1 MLCRAKHQGSA
12 RSRSGGR
19 WRRAILDGIASRASF
34 IAVPALLCVL
44 LLAACGGG
52 ESDADTETTTRPP
65 AADTAAAD
73 PGAVKVIR
81 QWSDALRRNDVSLAS
96 SLWATPSKVRNGT
109 PVITLRSAAAVR
121 LFNDS
126 LSCGSRLI
134 TALRAPHG
142 FTVAVFK
149 LTTRPGGD
157 CGSGTGHTAR
167 TAIRVR
173 DGKIA
178 DWYRLPD
185 DPGDAVPAQPDAPP
199 QPSAIV

>member
-1 MLCRAKHQGSA
+1 M
-12 RSRSGGR
+12 
-19 WRRAILDGIASRASF
+19 
-34 IAVPALLCVL
+34 LLCVL

-52 ESDADTETTTRPP
+52 DSDARAPATTKPPP
-65 AADTAAAD
+65 ADSAAAD
-73 PGAVKVIR
+73 PGAVQVIR
-81 QWSDALRRNDVSLAS
+81 QWSDALRRNDVALAS
-96 SLWATPSKVRNGT
+96 SLWATPSKVQNGT
-109 PVITLRSAAAVR
+109 PLITLRSAAAVR

-126 LSCGSRLI
+126 LSCGSRLVS
-134 TALRAPHG
+134 ALRAPHG

-149 LTTRPGGD
+149 LTKRPGGD

-173 DGKIA
+173 NGKIA

-185 DPGDAVPAQPDAPP
+185 SPGDAVPSQPIAPP

>member
-1 MLCRAKHQGSA
+1 MVLGAQPL
-12 RSRSGGR
+12 
-19 WRRAILDGIASRASF
+19 RRAPPACDPQRIARRISL
-34 IAVPALLCVL
+34 IAVPALLCVV

-52 ESDADTETTTRPP
+52 ASDAGGQRRTSPP
-65 AADTAAAD
+65 AAGAAAAD

-81 QWSDALRRNDVSLAS
+81 QWSDALRRNDIALAS
-96 SLWATPSKVRNGT
+96 SLWATPSRVQNGT

-126 LSCGSRLI
+126 LSCGSRLVS
-134 TALRAPHG
+134 ALRAPHG

-149 LTTRPGGD
+149 LTERPGGD

-173 DGKIA
+173 NGKIA
-178 DWYRLPD
+178 GWYRLPD
-185 DPGDAVPAQPDAPP
+185 NPGDAVPAQPVAPP
-199 QPSAIV
+199 EPGAVV